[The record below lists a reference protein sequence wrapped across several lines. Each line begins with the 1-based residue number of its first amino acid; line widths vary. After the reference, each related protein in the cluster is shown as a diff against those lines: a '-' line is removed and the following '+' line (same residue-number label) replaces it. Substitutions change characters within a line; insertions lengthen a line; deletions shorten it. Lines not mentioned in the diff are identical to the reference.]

1 MRLVVLESPYA
12 APTPEGIERNVRYAR
27 ACVADCF
34 RRGEAAIVSHLL
46 YTQPGILRDEVPEE
60 RALGIE
66 AGLLWGEKAEATVV
80 YTDVGTSRGVEA
92 GIQRAKDSGR
102 PIEYRS
108 IGGEWSR
115 EGRRAI
121 EIRAGGLPIEA
132 VLDDLIREGL
142 GTLYVIRVVMDAYG
156 LSLSGAR
163 DRVEPRCHALKGET

>member
-1 MRLVVLESPYA
+1 MKLVVLESPYA

-34 RRGEAAIVSHLL
+34 RRGEAAIASHLL
-46 YTQPGILRDEVPEE
+46 YTQPGVLRDEVPEE

-102 PIEYRS
+102 PVEYRS
-108 IGGEWSR
+108 LGGEWTE

-121 EIRAGGLPIEA
+121 EIKASSLPIKA
-132 VLDDLIREGL
+132 VIDDLIREGH

-156 LSLSGAR
+156 LGLSDAR
-163 DRVEPRCHALKGET
+163 DLVEPRCYALKGET